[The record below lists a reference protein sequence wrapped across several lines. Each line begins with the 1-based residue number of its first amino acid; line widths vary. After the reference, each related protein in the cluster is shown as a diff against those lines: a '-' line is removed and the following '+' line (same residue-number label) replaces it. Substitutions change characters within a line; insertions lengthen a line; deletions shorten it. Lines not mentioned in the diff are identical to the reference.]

1 MDSGKY
7 KRNNHQN
14 TIKFK
19 NTKYLERLQKVMD
32 SARTASQSL
41 EVRKR
46 FIDRQN
52 NMNYR
57 NEFDRLHGELLHL
70 KSPELIKEAINN
82 MMDVNKLKAIGEY
95 KEEASPTP
103 TPGATTARGVTVPKT
118 RGVRIRKVRERKQ
131 VDITDTEE
139 EVADKAE
146 GSRKTTKVQSKTG
159 KWYYKPKRNLK

>member
-95 KEEASPTP
+95 KEEASPTIGSMAP
-103 TPGATTARGVTVPKT
+103 SPIKTPGVKIAEAKEDD
-118 RGVRIRKVRERKQ
+118 REENQ
-131 VDITDTEE
+131 Q
-139 EVADKAE
+139 EVHQQNLDKE
-146 GSRKTTKVQSKTG
+146 DDQE
-159 KWYYKPKRNLK
+159 NQ

>member
-7 KRNNHQN
+7 KRNNHLN

-95 KEEASPTP
+95 EEPSPTIGSKAP
-103 TPGATTARGVTVPKT
+103 SPIKTPGVKIAEAKAKGRQRKEIDLTDPEPRRMNRKERRRLARS
-118 RGVRIRKVRERKQ
+118 Q
-131 VDITDTEE
+131 QANEE
-139 EVADKAE
+139 
-146 GSRKTTKVQSKTG
+146 
-159 KWYYKPKRNLK
+159 

>member
-41 EVRKR
+41 EVRKQ
-46 FIDRQN
+46 FIERQN

-57 NEFDRLHGELLHL
+57 NEYDRLHGELLHL

-95 KEEASPTP
+95 KEEPSPTIGSKAP
-103 TPGATTARGVTVPKT
+103 SPIKTPGVK
-118 RGVRIRKVRERKQ
+118 ISSKLKQ
-131 VDITDTEE
+131 
-139 EVADKAE
+139 KRRPRRR
-146 GSRKTTKVQSKTG
+146 SSKKSINRT
-159 KWYYKPKRNLK
+159 

>member
-41 EVRKR
+41 EVRKL

-95 KEEASPTP
+95 KEESSPTSM
-103 TPGATTARGVTVPKT
+103 TPSPIKT
-118 RGVRIRKVRERKQ
+118 PGVRIAEAKAKGRPRGEPARSPSTEPRQRGRPRKEI
-131 VDITDTEE
+131 DIT
-139 EVADKAE
+139 
-146 GSRKTTKVQSKTG
+146 GRSKSVPRTV
-159 KWYYKPKRNLK
+159 

>member
-7 KRNNHQN
+7 KRNNHLN

-70 KSPELIKEAINN
+70 KSPEIIKEAISN
-82 MMDVNKLKAIGEY
+82 MMDINKLKAIGEY
-95 KEEASPTP
+95 KEESLSTAASKAPSPIKTP
-103 TPGATTARGVTVPKT
+103 
-118 RGVRIRKVRERKQ
+118 GVRIRERSQSAELPRGRGRPRKPI
-131 VDITDTEE
+131 DIT
-139 EVADKAE
+139 
-146 GSRKTTKVQSKTG
+146 GSVPPHRARRPSMPPRTA
-159 KWYYKPKRNLK
+159 